1 MRPGPICLA
10 LIFVLSSA
18 PGAWAQQAPGDK
30 TLTGPLARF
39 DTNHDGSVSL
49 AEMDAVLRA
58 DFNALDHNHDG
69 ALNGSEMA
77 EENDRRS
84 QADASAT
91 LLFDW
96 KGSGFVDFDEF
107 AAPMHT
113 LFAQLDRNKDGV
125 LSQREAASAPADGGG
140 AADPG
145 QGKGRGGHRR
155 H

>member
-1 MRPGPICLA
+1 MRLGSLCLA
-10 LIFVLSSA
+10 LLLALIGASQ
-18 PGAWAQQAPGDK
+18 AWAQPDDNS
-30 TLTGPLARF
+30 LTGPLARF

-58 DFNALDHNHDG
+58 DFGSLDHNHDG

-84 QADASAT
+84 QADPSAT

-96 KGSGFVDFDEF
+96 KGSGFIDFDEF

-125 LSQREAASAPADGGG
+125 LSQREADSAPADGGG
-140 AADPG
+140 AAAPS

>member
-1 MRPGPICLA
+1 MRPGPLCLA
-10 LIFVLSSA
+10 LLLALGGS
-18 PGAWAQQAPGDK
+18 PEAWAQSDDNS
-30 TLTGPLARF
+30 LTGPLARY

-58 DFNALDHNHDG
+58 DFGSLDHNHDG

-96 KGSGFVDFDEF
+96 KGSGFIDFDEF

-125 LSQREAASAPADGGG
+125 LSQREADSAPSDGGG
-140 AADPG
+140 AAAPS